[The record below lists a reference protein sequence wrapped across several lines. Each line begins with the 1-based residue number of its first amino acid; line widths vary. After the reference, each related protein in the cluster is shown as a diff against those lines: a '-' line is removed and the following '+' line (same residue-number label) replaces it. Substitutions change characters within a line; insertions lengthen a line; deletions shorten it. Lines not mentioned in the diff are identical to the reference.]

1 MLCPN
6 HKVSKFTASHNS
18 NLSHDWNDIQFIID
32 RRPLRDFVAR
42 APTSRS
48 ACGGAL
54 NDEISHAARA
64 FSLLL
69 AGGALAHA
77 MKLTAGGRGSFTFEG
92 LYRSELL
99 TAFKCKSPARCA
111 ELHDVCGEDEII
123 TFVAFCRTLSHK
135 TSTGWFKR
143 VILSILASYQR
154 LCKTSFF
161 NAIFSSWCIF
171 YGLKMHYFSLILFIN
186 NPFRSIIRNP
196 IRKLLQILK
205 ILYQS
210 LLYPILPISLV
221 LM

>member
-18 NLSHDWNDIQFIID
+18 NLSHDWNDIQVIID

-48 ACGGAL
+48 AYGGAL
-54 NDEISHAARA
+54 NDEISHAERV

-111 ELHDVCGEDEII
+111 ELHDVLRRGRDSNSWYGKP
-123 TFVAFCRTLSHK
+123 VR
-135 TSTGWFKR
+135 
-143 VILSILASYQR
+143 Q
-154 LCKTSFF
+154 
-161 NAIFSSWCIF
+161 FSKLVVSATHPPLRKCIPSRDS
-171 YGLKMHYFSLILFIN
+171 LTDFS
-186 NPFRSIIRNP
+186 
-196 IRKLLQILK
+196 
-205 ILYQS
+205 
-210 LLYPILPISLV
+210 
-221 LM
+221 